1 MKGTILMTAKAHTQ
15 NDIAIKRISSEDE
28 LQSALKLA
36 ENVFMQF
43 EAPTFSKRG
52 VESFLLFL
60 WGKKV
65 QKMFADGAFAVWD
78 CYSGEELAGM
88 LAMRDCE
95 HISLAFVRA
104 DFHRQGI
111 GRMLYA
117 AAKAEAKTHGTK
129 RITVNASD
137 YGIPFYQAM
146 GFRETDMRLL
156 TDGIQYTPMAAKI

>member
-1 MKGTILMTAKAHTQ
+1 MITVTNMT
-15 NDIAIKRISSEDE
+15 IKRITEETE
-28 LQSALKLA
+28 LQAALRLA

-43 EAPTFSKRG
+43 EAPAFSKRG
-52 VESFLLFL
+52 VESFLAFL
-60 WGKKV
+60 WGQRV
-65 QKMFADGAFAVWD
+65 REMFADGSFTVWC
-78 CYSGEELAGM
+78 CYSGETLAGM
-88 LAMRDCE
+88 LALRNGE
-95 HISLAFVRA
+95 HISLAFVRS

-117 AAKAEAKTHGTK
+117 AAKAEAEAHGIE

-137 YGIPFYQAM
+137 YGIPFYKAM